1 MIELRPLFS
10 SSFVSS
16 PETKEKRASNNHF
29 EPPRNID
36 DDSAIFATFRLAS
49 GQVVHWDKNRGVCVR
64 VLFTYVP
71 QNQH

>member
-1 MIELRPLFS
+1 MMIELRPLFS
-10 SSFVSS
+10 SSFVSR
-16 PETKEKRASNNHF
+16 PETMEKEPQIITS
-29 EPPRNID
+29 PPRNID

-64 VLFTYVP
+64 ALFTYVP